1 MGLLQNGVSGWYARL
16 DRVLSD
22 RLLQM
27 QIWIE
32 AWEKSLRTFKPIAS
46 LLPDDWPTLPA
57 NLLTDPG
64 HVLDHLLARY
74 DAESDGRSAR
84 GAHATPPRFADT
96 AISSEILDSL
106 TEIDKTP
113 EPQNHQIANLPPAFR
128 AKVQQ
133 MQIKNVV
140 DDKVDNEE
148 EQRRVEKDER
158 TVSGILLPVADS
170 ACGAGLFHAR
180 LIRRHGEIHS
190 ESEPELRL
198 EDTRRLLRNF
208 QLMDVSE
215 IAVEMTRKR
224 LLLESCRFGL
234 VSLDEERDGKLARK
248 EAEAI
253 FSETVKLGDTLLG
266 DWQFDTEPKLMF
278 NDPPWLRIKD
288 RFRGQED
295 GSELR
300 KELGVQLREKTS
312 QGKLRFSTMRGNV
325 NLYRLFIER
334 GLQILANGGRLRI
347 ITPDSLLRE
356 QSSKPLRQLL
366 VKEHGWHQVWS
377 IEESNL
383 LYPGMTQGVC
393 VLGVEAGKPGCELT
407 LRSPVTKSDLTRE
420 KGGLSKKVPAFVLEE
435 NRWKHW
441 TRGSWAIPRLPRDPI
456 ERKHTLSVLDKLS
469 DKPRLGDSSNWLATE
484 KHTVRVRVGEIDQ
497 TNHAKSL
504 SAWVKGKKARPFI
517 RGVHFSESDEG
528 EIFVRHPAFVKN
540 IPSRA
545 NERQLSM
552 WLGGNEPNY
561 GMRLACQA
569 IVNAHQDRR
578 LRWAVIP
585 PGCVLGNSVNH
596 IELHPEI
603 EDKLTSSHENLESGL
618 NWLCEQLNGNDLD
631 EWARTWSAN
640 NNVNNYELEMLPLD
654 LGSNIAGI
662 AL

>member
-1 MGLLQNGVSGWYARL
+1 MQNGVSGWYARL
-16 DRVLSD
+16 DRVLAD

-27 QIWIE
+27 QIWVE

-84 GAHATPPRFADT
+84 GAHATPPRFADAT
-96 AISSEILDSL
+96 ISSEILESL

-148 EQRRVEKDER
+148 EQRKVDKNQR

-190 ESEPELRL
+190 ESDAELKL
-198 EDTRRLLRNF
+198 EDTRRLLNNF
-208 QLMDVSE
+208 QLMDVSR
-215 IAVEMTRKR
+215 IAVEMTRTR
-224 LLLESCRFGL
+224 LLLEACRFGL
-234 VSLDEERDGKLARK
+234 VSLDEQRDGKLGRV
-248 EAEAI
+248 EAEEI
-253 FSETVKLGDTLLG
+253 LSKTVKQGDTLLG
-266 DWQFDTEPKLMF
+266 GWPFEDKPKLMF
-278 NDPPWLRIKD
+278 ADPPWLRIKD
-288 RFRGQED
+288 RFRGKEN

-300 KELGVQLREKTS
+300 KDLGSQLREIS
-312 QGKLRFSTMRGNV
+312 DDGKLRFSTMRGNV

-334 GLQILANGGRLRI
+334 GLQILDNGGRLRI

-356 QSSKPLRQLL
+356 QSSKPLRRLL

-393 VLGVEAGKPGCELT
+393 VLGVISGENGCELK

-420 KGGLSKKVPAFVLEE
+420 KGGLSKKVPAFILEE
-435 NRWKHW
+435 NRWTHW
-441 TRGSWAIPRLPRDPI
+441 TKGSWAIPRLPRDPI
-456 ERKHTLSVLDKLS
+456 ERKHTLKVLDELA
-469 DKPRLGDSSNWLATE
+469 DKPRLGDSNNWLATE
-484 KHTVRVRVGEIDQ
+484 NHTVRVRVGEIDQ
-497 TNHAKSL
+497 TNHSKSL

-517 RGVHFSESDEG
+517 RGVHFSESENG
-528 EIFVRHPAFVKN
+528 NIFVRHPAFVKN

-552 WLGGNEPNY
+552 WLGGNDSQY

-569 IVNAHQDRR
+569 IVNAHQERR

-585 PGCVLGNSVNH
+585 QGCVLGNSVNH
-596 IELHPEI
+596 IELHNDI
-603 EDKLTSSHENLESGL
+603 EEKLIVNHGNLESGL
-618 NWLCEQLNGNDLD
+618 QWLCDHLNADDLD

-640 NNVNNYELEMLPLD
+640 NNVNNYELEMLPID
-654 LGSNIAGI
+654 LMAINAEITH
-662 AL
+662 